1 LPLELLV
8 RLAGIGQLA
17 LVAVSPILIPRILRW
32 HDELA
37 PLRPLTRQIF
47 WTYAAY
53 ILCFNLA
60 FGLISTFAPS
70 LLIDPSPLA
79 VLVSAFIAVYWIV
92 RIFVQFFYYDRSAA
106 PPGLIYAVG
115 EWLLVG
121 LFAYLGVVYLI
132 VALTG
137 ARLIG

>member
-1 LPLELLV
+1 LPLDFLV

-17 LVAVSPILIPRILRW
+17 LVLASPILIPRVLRW

-37 PLRPLTRQIF
+37 LLRPLTRQIF

-70 LLIDPSPLA
+70 LLVDPSPLA
-79 VLVSAFIAVYWIV
+79 VVVSGFIAVYWIG
-92 RIFVQFFYYDRSAA
+92 RILVQFFYYDRSAA
-106 PPGLIYAVG
+106 PQGLIYAVG

-132 VALTG
+132 VALTD

>member
-1 LPLELLV
+1 MPLDFLV

-17 LVAVSPILIPRILRW
+17 LVLASPILIPRVLRW

-37 PLRPLTRQIF
+37 LLRPLTRQIF

-70 LLIDPSPLA
+70 LLVDPSPLA
-79 VLVSAFIAVYWIV
+79 VVVSGFIAVYWIG
-92 RIFVQFFYYDRSAA
+92 RILVQFFYYDRSAA
-106 PPGLIYAVG
+106 PQGLIYAVG

-132 VALTG
+132 VALTD

>member
-1 LPLELLV
+1 LPLDLLV
-8 RLAGIGQLA
+8 RLAGIGQLG
-17 LVAVSPILIPRILRW
+17 LVAVSPILIPRVLRW

-37 PLRPLTRQIF
+37 SLRPLTRQIF

-53 ILCFNLA
+53 ILSFNLA

-70 LLIDPSPLA
+70 LLIDRSPLA
-79 VLVSAFIAVYWIV
+79 TLVSACIAVYWIA
-92 RIFVQFFYYDRSAA
+92 RILIQFFYYDRSAA
-106 PPGLIYAVG
+106 PPGRIYAVG

-132 VALTG
+132 VALSD